1 MKAKAGTCG
10 GWLSLDEGVEDR
22 AEEGRGTEGCETWI
36 RDEAF
41 LDAQSCPGR
50 AIVLEQVRTVQVHV
64 LCTWLPCTHGH
75 FREWGGIKTQTAS

>member
-50 AIVLEQVRTVQVHV
+50 AIVLEQVRTDSTGACVVHMAT
-64 LCTWLPCTHGH
+64 LHPWT
-75 FREWGGIKTQTAS
+75 F